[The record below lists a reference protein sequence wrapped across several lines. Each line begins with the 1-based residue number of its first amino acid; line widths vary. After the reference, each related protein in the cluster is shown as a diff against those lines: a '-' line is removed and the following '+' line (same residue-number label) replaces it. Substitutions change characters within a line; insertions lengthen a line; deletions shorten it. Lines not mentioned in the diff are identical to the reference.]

1 MRRIG
6 FYCCMLLVLA
16 GCKEGHFISDKG
28 YREKVETDFETKKAL
43 FGEAAEELYA
53 VFDTPMSREEREAL
67 TFLYAYS
74 TVSDIAYWGGEF
86 LLQNVRLSLRAR
98 EEMPWGKRIPEE
110 VFRHFVLPVR
120 GNNEALD
127 SSRQVFYDALKERV
141 SQCAT
146 MEEAA
151 LEVNHWCHEHVIYKP
166 TNARTASPLSTMR
179 TTYGRCGEESIFT
192 LAALRAVGIPARQIY
207 TPRWAHCDDNH
218 AWIEVWA
225 DGEWKYLGACEPEP
239 RLNLAWFTS
248 PVQQAMYVVADV
260 FGKYEGAEELVK
272 TDRDN
277 SIVNVT
283 AHYTPTSRTIVR
295 VVDGM
300 GQPVQGAK
308 VDYRIFNYG
317 EFYPVATLPSDEQG
331 ETALTLGKGDIMVWA
346 WGKDSFGYAPFRVDE
361 QDTLTITLR
370 PANEQKDFEAAFVPP
385 VLRQLPSETSDEER
399 AANDRRLMQEDSI
412 RNAYI
417 ATFPT
422 PETAAKQA
430 HGWQIDAEA
439 WQRLLAASKG
449 NYAALEQFME
459 STPAGQREMAMELLS
474 LVPEKD
480 LQDTPAEVWTAHLE
494 GAFPYREHALFKEY
508 ILNPRVDNELLTAYR
523 QPLQAYF
530 KEAGI
535 NDATAIAAYAGQ
547 FKACDSLYT
556 ARYTIPPLGV
566 VRAGVADEKSRD
578 VFFVAACRTLGIP
591 ARLNPM
597 TDKPEYFAGEAW
609 ESIRFTTDKKE
620 VAAKGSL
627 MLTYQN
633 KHVKDPKYFLNF
645 TIGKMEDN
653 AIRTIDLGSNA
664 AVDMGAG
671 ASYAQIF
678 SHPVELEAGH
688 YFLFTG
694 NRHSS
699 GAIYTRICPFE
710 VQAGELTTVEMTIP
724 ECPEMRQVV
733 GQITLPP
740 SMKGLDKKQ
749 YGILAILDAGTEP
762 TNHFLRDMGASK
774 AEFEALGSPLC
785 FFFKD
790 AANRSKFHPEDF
802 RPFPENLTFEVD
814 DDQLLAKR
822 FSEELHLAN
831 AGNLP
836 LVLVV
841 NGNGEVIFVSQ
852 GYSIGL
858 GARLLKQAQ

>member
-1 MRRIG
+1 M
-6 FYCCMLLVLA
+6 
-16 GCKEGHFISDKG
+16 
-28 YREKVETDFETKKAL
+28 
-43 FGEAAEELYA
+43 
-53 VFDTPMSREEREAL
+53 
-67 TFLYAYS
+67 
-74 TVSDIAYWGGEF
+74 
-86 LLQNVRLSLRAR
+86 
-98 EEMPWGKRIPEE
+98 
-110 VFRHFVLPVR
+110 
-120 GNNEALD
+120 
-127 SSRQVFYDALKERV
+127 
-141 SQCAT
+141 
-146 MEEAA
+146 
-151 LEVNHWCHEHVIYKP
+151 
-166 TNARTASPLSTMR
+166 
-179 TTYGRCGEESIFT
+179 
-192 LAALRAVGIPARQIY
+192 
-207 TPRWAHCDDNH
+207 
-218 AWIEVWA
+218 
-225 DGEWKYLGACEPEP
+225 
-239 RLNLAWFTS
+239 
-248 PVQQAMYVVADV
+248 
-260 FGKYEGAEELVK
+260 
-272 TDRDN
+272 
-277 SIVNVT
+277 
-283 AHYTPTSRTIVR
+283 
-295 VVDGM
+295 
-300 GQPVQGAK
+300 
-308 VDYRIFNYG
+308 
-317 EFYPVATLPSDEQG
+317 
-331 ETALTLGKGDIMVWA
+331 
-346 WGKDSFGYAPFRVDE
+346 
-361 QDTLTITLR
+361 
-370 PANEQKDFEAAFVPP
+370 
-385 VLRQLPSETSDEER
+385 
-399 AANDRRLMQEDSI
+399 
-412 RNAYI
+412 
-417 ATFPT
+417 
-422 PETAAKQA
+422 
-430 HGWQIDAEA
+430 
-439 WQRLLAASKG
+439 
-449 NYAALEQFME
+449 
-459 STPAGQREMAMELLS
+459 
-474 LVPEKD
+474 
-480 LQDTPAEVWTAHLE
+480 
-494 GAFPYREHALFKEY
+494 
-508 ILNPRVDNELLTAYR
+508 LTAYR

-535 NDATAIAAYAGQ
+535 NDATAVAAYAGQ
-547 FKACDSLYT
+547 FRACDSLYT

-597 TDKPEYFAGEAW
+597 TDKQQYFTGEAW
-609 ESIRFTTDKKE
+609 ETIRFATDKKE
-620 VAAKGSL
+620 VAVKGSL
-627 MLTYQN
+627 MLTYQD

-710 VQAGELTTVEMTIP
+710 VQAGKLTTVEMTIP

-814 DDQLLAKR
+814 DDQQLAKR
-822 FSEELHLAN
+822 FGEELHLAN

-841 NGNGEVIFVSQ
+841 NGNGEVIFISQ